1 MYINLLKER
10 KKQKL
15 TVVDMG
21 KVISKTPATY
31 YKKETGFVSTSVQE
45 AIKVSQ
51 KLGKPIEY
59 LYQEFDIDEE

>member
-21 KVISKTPATY
+21 KLISKTPATY

-45 AIKVSQ
+45 ALKISK

>member
-21 KVISKTPATY
+21 KLISKTPATY
-31 YKKETGFVSTSVQE
+31 YKKEIGVVSTSVQE
-45 AIKVSQ
+45 ALKISKE
-51 KLGKPIEY
+51 LGKPVEY